1 MSGGGEAV
9 APAIGLPEGQ
19 ITSDTFDINRL
30 PPNNHIFFDDDVKFI
45 VEASKLA
52 TDGIPIT
59 TVLCPD
65 TGPIIYKKDNTLVT
79 LNPQDSSAYIREKS
93 AGITSDADGRF
104 KGYISKKLDSVAAAP
119 KAINMFGAGL
129 TTDMIQNIIAF
140 ERKQSERSFKK
151 IYFFDFDKVLNQTAS
166 IAIDQP
172 EVAPHLESYA
182 RYIFSNYVG
191 QEPADGRL
199 TLLKEMFSRI
209 GIDRIYIITSNPIAS
224 RDTKPPYR
232 DVFCSLLQQLLDA
245 PVDVW
250 DKHLISTYSKNAS
263 GYKSK
268 GDAILDIIQKQST
281 KVAGEGGR
289 ARRQKNGTGK
299 PKKQKS
305 KKSLRATKRAS
316 RIRGGSRHKRTRHKF
331 RK

>member
-1 MSGGGEAV
+1 MSGGGEA
-9 APAIGLPEGQ
+9 AATAIVLPEGQ
-19 ITSDTFDINRL
+19 ITSANFDINSL

-45 VEASKLA
+45 VEANKLA

-65 TGPIIYKKDNTLVT
+65 TGPIIYKIDNTLVT

-93 AGITSDADGRF
+93 AGITGDADGRF
-104 KGYISKKLDSVAAAP
+104 KGYIAKKLDSVAATP
-119 KAINMFGAGL
+119 KAINAFGAGL
-129 TTDMIQNIIAF
+129 TTGMIQNIIAF
-140 ERKQSERSFKK
+140 EGEQSERPFKK

-166 IAIDQP
+166 IAIDQS
-172 EVAPHLESYA
+172 EVANHLGSYA
-182 RYIFSNYVG
+182 KYIFSNYVG
-191 QEPADGRL
+191 DEPADGRL
-199 TLLKEMFSRI
+199 TLLREMFRLI

-224 RDTKPPYR
+224 RYTKPLYR
-232 DVFCSLLQQLLDA
+232 GVFCSLLQQLLDA
-245 PVDVW
+245 PVAVW

-263 GYKSK
+263 GYTSK
-268 GDAILDIIQKQST
+268 GVAIRAIISQQPAR
-281 KVAGEGGR
+281 AGGGR